1 MITIISGTNREN
13 ANSLKIAKQYQN
25 ILQAKGQEA
34 DIIDLKKLPE
44 DFLTNSFYEN
54 KEANKAF
61 NPFMDQMKA
70 SQKFIFI
77 VPEYN
82 GSFPGILK
90 LFIDAL
96 EFPETLKN
104 KKCALVG
111 LSAGVQGSVLAMSH
125 LTDIFNYLA
134 MHVLAQK
141 IKLMGINDR
150 MSKDG
155 VTDEIGIQLLEE
167 QAEAFISF

>member
-1 MITIISGTNREN
+1 MS
-13 ANSLKIAKQYQN
+13 Y
-25 ILQAKGQEA
+25 
-34 DIIDLKKLPE
+34 KKHTFVYYCE
-44 DFLTNSFYEN
+44 K

-61 NPFMDQMKA
+61 QPLMNQMKA
-70 SQKFIFI
+70 AQKFIFI

-125 LTDIFNYLA
+125 LTDIFNYLT

-141 IKLMGINDR
+141 IKLMGISNR
-150 MSKDG
+150 MSDDG
-155 VTDEIGIQLLEE
+155 ITDEMGIQLLEE
-167 QAEAFISF
+167 QAARHS

>member
-1 MITIISGTNREN
+1 MN
-13 ANSLKIAKQYQN
+13 
-25 ILQAKGQEA
+25 
-34 DIIDLKKLPE
+34 
-44 DFLTNSFYEN
+44 
-54 KEANKAF
+54 
-61 NPFMDQMKA
+61 QMKA
-70 SQKFIFI
+70 AQKFIFI

-125 LTDIFNYLA
+125 LTDIFNYLT

-141 IKLMGINDR
+141 IKLMGISNR
-150 MSKDG
+150 MSDDG
-155 VTDEIGIQLLEE
+155 ITDEMGIQLLEE
-167 QAEAFISF
+167 QAARHS